1 MKDLTAYYKEVEES
15 HGKEVAEE
23 VRRLN
28 TLFDE
33 NIYKWLASLWDGEM
47 GGFYYSRSARDN
59 EGFWP
64 DMESTAQALTC
75 LTSLGI
81 ITEKTPVP
89 LPMQK
94 KMIAFMQAKQ
104 DPEDGYFYHA
114 QWGKDVSTSRRARD
128 LGHAVG
134 TIQRFGAKPLYP
146 TATERIEAAM
156 ANGAQEDENSTV
168 PEHLR
173 SKEAFLEYL
182 NSLNINGIDKPGNSY
197 SVGHRIGQ
205 QAAEIR
211 AAGLT
216 DVCIDFLNST
226 QKSNGFWEDEL
237 NHGTSNGTMKI
248 SCTYVAL
255 ERPFPRIMKAFES
268 ALDVLL
274 NNEDLSCITAVFNP
288 PFSLLNFIEIMEK
301 TGDTEN
307 LAKAKALLRE
317 NAAKLL
323 RITYDRLLPFKK
335 PDGSF
340 SYCKNCSSFWSQG
353 KPVCIENSYESDVN
367 ANSLANGSKRR
378 TLLILDI
385 PTPPIFDEEDSK
397 RFFELCGETPEK

>member
-1 MKDLTAYYKEVEES
+1 MRDLTEYYRDVEKS
-15 HGKEVAEE
+15 HGKETADAL
-23 VRRLN
+23 RRLN
-28 TLFDE
+28 TIFGDS
-33 NIYKWLASLWDGEM
+33 IYEWLASLWDGEA
-47 GGFYYSRSARDN
+47 GGFYYSISARDN
-59 EGFWP
+59 EGFYP
-64 DMESTAQALTC
+64 DMESTAQAITC

-89 LPMQK
+89 ISMQK
-94 KMIAFMQAKQ
+94 KMVAFMKAKQ

-128 LGHAVG
+128 LGHATG
-134 TIQRFGAKPLYP
+134 IIARFGDKPLYP
-146 TATERIEAAM
+146 TAIERIEEAM
-156 ANGAQEDENSTV
+156 ASGSQDSEGSTV

-226 QKSNGFWEDEL
+226 QRPNGFWEDEL

-255 ERPFPRIMKAFES
+255 ERPFPNIMTAFES
-268 ALDVLL
+268 ALHVLL
-274 NNEDLSCITAVFNP
+274 NDDDVSCITAVFNP
-288 PFSLLNFIEIMEK
+288 PFSLLNFLEIMEK
-301 TGDTEN
+301 TGDEEN
-307 LAKAKALLRE
+307 LARAKALLRE

-323 RITYDRLLPFKK
+323 DITYKRLLPFGK

-340 SYCKNCSSFWSQG
+340 SYALNCSSFWSQG
-353 KPVCIENSYESDVN
+353 KPVCIENSFESDVN
-367 ANSLANGSKRR
+367 ANSLACGSKRR
-378 TLLILDI
+378 TLVILDI
-385 PTPPIFDEEDSK
+385 PTPPIFDENDAK
-397 RFFELCGETPEK
+397 RFFELCGEK

>member
-15 HGKEVAEE
+15 HGKEVADE

-59 EGFWP
+59 EGFYP
-64 DMESTAQALTC
+64 DMESTAQAIGS
-75 LTSLGI
+75 LTSNGI
-81 ITEKTPVP
+81 ISEKTPVP
-89 LPMQK
+89 LSMQK
-94 KMIAFMQAKQ
+94 KMVKFMQEKQ
-104 DPEDGYFYHA
+104 DPDDGYFYHA
-114 QWGKDVSTSRRARD
+114 QWGKDVNTSRRARD
-128 LGHAVG
+128 LGHATG
-134 TIQRFGAKPLYP
+134 IIAAYGAKPLYP

-156 ANGAQEDENSTV
+156 ANGAQESESSTV

-182 NSLNINGIDKPGNSY
+182 NALNINGVDKPGNSY
-197 SVGHRIGQ
+197 PIGHRIGQ
-205 QAAEIR
+205 QTAEIK
-211 AAGLT
+211 AAGLE

-226 QKSNGFWEDEL
+226 QRPNGFWEDTL
-237 NHGTSNGTMKI
+237 NHGTASGAMKI
-248 SCTYVAL
+248 SCTYV
-255 ERPFPRIMKAFES
+255 RFGKPFPNIMTAFES
-268 ALDVLL
+268 ALSVLL
-274 NNEDLSCITAVFNP
+274 SDCPIGAITDVFNP
-288 PFSLLNFIEIMEK
+288 PFTLLNFIEIMEK

-307 LAKAKALLRE
+307 LAKAKALLKE

-397 RFFELCGETPEK
+397 KFFELCGEA